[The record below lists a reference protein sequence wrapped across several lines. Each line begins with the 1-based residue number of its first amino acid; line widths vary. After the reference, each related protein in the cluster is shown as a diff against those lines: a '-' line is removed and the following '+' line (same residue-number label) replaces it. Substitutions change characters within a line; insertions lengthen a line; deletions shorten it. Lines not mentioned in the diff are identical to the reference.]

1 MHYPLLRL
9 LFAVFCLS
17 VSLLWIANPAYAQA
31 TVVGDGTPSI
41 EIQGNVQTWLEPGS
55 NATIQIAAS
64 SPLKFQSVS
73 GQARHHMTGR
83 DTLWIKLRVV
93 RAAGNTW
100 DWSLNIPLP
109 YLQEVHL
116 YERDLTGKWLMQT
129 SGNAIA
135 KTEWS
140 TKSLYPE
147 FDLHLT
153 SGVPQDIYLQVRNFK
168 PMGVPIRLVAT
179 PLRDYRRNFEMVAI
193 GLMLG
198 ALLTLSALSA
208 IRYFEHRYAIDGW
221 AALYGLLILATLAQ
235 INGVLGAFLWV
246 DTPWLDD
253 YGYSVLPTLGVGSA
267 LLFVRELYSLSTQY
281 RRYDAFLAGTA
292 WLCIASILSYLL
304 LDRLIADWV
313 SGMVLLFGT
322 SMGLVSTILSWRGG
336 SPIGRWL
343 MAAYTP
349 QFLGAMYLSAE
360 SFGMAP
366 PLWEMRY
373 VTSLSIAISVPLL
386 VYALSR
392 ITHDR
397 KELVVRARHLPT
409 QDALTG
415 LLTPEVF
422 QTHLDDAIQR
432 AIADRQP
439 IALVMVQVVNHEFI
453 RDSYGDTTAEQC
465 LLRAVVKLQRIL
477 RDVDPAGRVD
487 TAHFALLMEGVST
500 RQALTERMV
509 QLIGSGLIPLP
520 GLKPEVT
527 LQFHIA
533 CVLLHENPVPSER
546 VLSDLRGVLADMPGR
561 TRRPIRFLEAASTQ
575 PAPLQTDM
583 QPVATTGR

>member
-1 MHYPLLRL
+1 MPYPLLRL
-9 LFAVFCLS
+9 LLAVFS
-17 VSLLWIANPAYAQA
+17 ISASLLWAVNPAHAQA
-31 TVVGDGTPSI
+31 AVVGDGTPSI
-41 EIQGNVQTWLEPGS
+41 EIQGDVQTWLEPGS
-55 NATIQIAAS
+55 YATIQIAAS
-64 SPLKFQSVS
+64 SPHKFQSVP
-73 GQARHHMTGR
+73 GLARHHMTER

-93 RAAGNTW
+93 RAVGNTSGW
-100 DWSLNIPLP
+100 TLNIPLP
-109 YLQEVHL
+109 YLEVVHL
-116 YERDLTGKWLMQT
+116 YERDATGKWLVQT
-129 SGNAIA
+129 AGNSIA
-135 KTEWS
+135 HSEWS
-140 TKSLYPE
+140 KQGLYPE
-147 FDLHLT
+147 FDLHLP

-168 PMGVPIRLVAT
+168 PMGIPLQLVAT
-179 PLRDYRRNFEMVAI
+179 QHRDFRRQLELVAV

-198 ALLTLSALSA
+198 ALLTMSILSA
-208 IRYFEHRYAIDGW
+208 IRYLEHRYSIDGW
-221 AALYGLLILATLAQ
+221 AALYGLLILTTLAQ
-235 INGVLGAFLWV
+235 INGVLGAFLWA
-246 DTPWLDD
+246 DLPPWDD
-253 YGYSVLPTLGVGSA
+253 YAYSVLPTLGVGSA
-267 LLFVRELYSLSTQY
+267 LLFVRELYALSTQY
-281 RRYDAFLAGTA
+281 RRFDAFLAGTA
-292 WLCIASILSYLL
+292 WGTIASVLGYLM
-304 LDRLIADWV
+304 LDRLTADSITGV
-313 SGMVLLFGT
+313 VLLFAT
-322 SMGLVSTILSWRGG
+322 SVGLVATILSFRSG

-343 MAAYTP
+343 MLAYVP
-349 QFLGAMYLSAE
+349 QFVGAMYLVAE
-360 SFGMAP
+360 SFGVAP

-373 VTSLSIAISVPLL
+373 LTSLCIAMSVPIL

-392 ITHDR
+392 VTHDR

-439 IALVMVQVVNHEFI
+439 VALVMVQVVNHEFI

-487 TAHFALLMEGVST
+487 TAHFALLMEGIST

-509 QLIGSGLIPLP
+509 QLIGLGLIPLP

-533 CVLLHENPVPSER
+533 CVLLHENPVPSDR
-546 VLSDLRGVLADMPGR
+546 VLSDLRGVLADMTGR

-575 PAPLQTDM
+575 PAPLHGLLQSVHD
-583 QPVATTGR
+583 

>member
-1 MHYPLLRL
+1 VRL
-9 LFAVFCLS
+9 LLAVCCLS
-17 VSLLWIANPAYAQA
+17 LSLLWTAKPAHAQV
-31 TVVGDGTPSI
+31 TVLGDGTPSI
-41 EIQGNVQTWLEPGS
+41 ELQGDVQTWLETGS
-55 NATIQIAAS
+55 DTTIQIAAS
-64 SPLKFQSVS
+64 SPHQFQSVP
-73 GQARHHMTGR
+73 GLARHHMTGR

-93 RAAGNTW
+93 RAAGNTS
-100 DWSLNIPLP
+100 DWTLNIPLP
-109 YLQEVHL
+109 YLEEVHL
-116 YERDLTGKWLMQT
+116 YERDATGKWLVQT
-129 SGNAIA
+129 AGNSMAHSQ
-135 KTEWS
+135 WS
-140 TKSLYPE
+140 RHGLYPE
-147 FDLHLT
+147 FDLHLP

-168 PMGVPIRLVAT
+168 PMGVPIALVAA
-179 PLRDYRRNFEMVAI
+179 PLRDFRRHLELVAV

-198 ALLTLSALSA
+198 ALLTMSILSA
-208 IRYFEHRYAIDGW
+208 IRYWEHHYSIDGW
-221 AALYGLLILATLAQ
+221 AALYGLLIFTTLAQ
-235 INGVLGAFLWV
+235 INGVLGAFLW
-246 DTPWLDD
+246 THLPAWDD
-253 YGYSVLPTLGVGSA
+253 YAYSVLPTLGVGSA
-267 LLFVRELYSLSTQY
+267 LLFVRELYALSTQY
-281 RRYDAFLAGTA
+281 RRYDTFLAGIA
-292 WLCIASILSYLL
+292 WGTIASVLGYLMLDRSTADAVTGAVLL
-304 LDRLIADWV
+304 LA
-313 SGMVLLFGT
+313 T
-322 SMGLVSTILSWRGG
+322 SVGLVATVLSWRSG

-343 MAAYTP
+343 MAAYIP

-373 VTSLSIAISVPLL
+373 VTSLSIAMSVPIL

-392 ITHDR
+392 VTRDR
-397 KELVVRARHLPT
+397 KELVVRARQLPT

-422 QTHLDDAIQR
+422 QTHLDDAVQR

-439 IALVMVQVVNHEFI
+439 IALVMVQVVNHAFI
-453 RDSYGDTTAEQC
+453 RDSYGGTTAEQC

-487 TAHFALLMEGVST
+487 TAHFALLMEGIST

-533 CVLLHENPVPSER
+533 CVLLHENPVSSER
-546 VLSDLRGVLADMPGR
+546 VLSDLRGMLANMTGR

-575 PAPLQTDM
+575 PVPLQIDM
-583 QPVATTGR
+583 QAVATTGR